1 MRFPVYQVNSSILKS
16 FCGKFKKHYFT
27 YRFLYGNK
35 GKLVKLNDLAV
46 FVEVAKAPS
55 LREAAKQMEMQPGT
69 VSKLIK
75 RIEAYYQQKLF
86 SKQGTQWVLTEAGDM
101 LFQRAIEMLVI
112 NQKIERELGK
122 PRRPHLR
129 ISGSEAVLGYFVP
142 NVIERLLSHNH
153 DVTLETKN
161 AQDLT
166 LLNKHEVDIALVS
179 SLSGFPPRERQTR
192 TIELSQANFV
202 TVANQEHILFLK
214 QSEEAVPIDELL
226 QYPFVV
232 PSKPIYG
239 SMDIHRSLDGW
250 HDEEFS
256 RLISARVDT
265 ISTLIAL
272 VKHKPFLAYVPD
284 YVARE
289 HGLKVI
295 TVSGCPYSCEQTIW
309 LCRHSEVQ
317 HYFLHVFD
325 NMP

>member
-1 MRFPVYQVNSSILKS
+1 MYQLNSAILKS
-16 FCGKFKKHYFT
+16 FCGKIKKHYFT
-27 YRFLYGNK
+27 KCFLYGNK
-35 GKLVKLNDLAV
+35 GKLMKLNDLAV

-86 SKQGTQWVLTEAGDM
+86 SKHGTQWVLTEAGDM

-142 NVIERLLSHNH
+142 NVIERLLSHDH
-153 DVTLETKN
+153 DITLETRN
-161 AQDLT
+161 AQDLA

-179 SLSGFPPRERQTR
+179 SLSGFPPQERQIMT
-192 TIELSQANFV
+192 TELSQANFV
-202 TVANQEHILFLK
+202 TVANKAHPLFSK
-214 QSEEAVPIDELL
+214 HTEEAVSIEKLL
-226 QYPFVV
+226 QYPFVI

-239 SMDIHRSLDGW
+239 AMAIHRSLDGW

-272 VKHKPFLAYVPD
+272 VKHQPLLAYLPD
-284 YVARE
+284 YVAKE

-309 LCRHSEVQ
+309 LCRHNEV
-317 HYFLHVFD
+317 LHHCLNVFD
-325 NMP
+325 